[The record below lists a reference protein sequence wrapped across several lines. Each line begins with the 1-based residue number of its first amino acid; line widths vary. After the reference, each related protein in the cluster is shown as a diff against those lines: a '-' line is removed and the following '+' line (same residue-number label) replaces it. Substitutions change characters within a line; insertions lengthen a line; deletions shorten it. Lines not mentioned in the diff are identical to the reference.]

1 MSTGKYFSGDD
12 ELDALINDHV
22 QSKETNEDVDVKNKE
37 EQPEVNE
44 TEDTEKNEQKI
55 KDTETTEQTDV
66 HSNDDKEEKEKDV
79 SESEEKEE
87 VLEGDDIT
95 IDRFNRAFD
104 TKFESLDD
112 VKSLFES
119 SNKTEELRASLE
131 SKEKEIQEKEA
142 LLEKNSNALNL
153 FPDKE
158 MYKVSQILINNP
170 DLNREKVASLVYSDL
185 DKMSDSD
192 VLKLQKT
199 LKLKNSGFDD
209 ATIEYAINKQY
220 GLVDDPNEL
229 EGEELRQYKAN
240 EFLRNEAA
248 QSAREELRKM
258 TDVEVPERVD
268 LLKMQEDK
276 QNESQ
281 KAFQENLTT
290 WTNKSKEVIDSLD
303 KRVLDLGD
311 YGKFEFEYDKDFK
324 SHLAKNLPEYA
335 ARMGLDASKPESVEK
350 VKAVIENDFRNQRE
364 QQMFKTFAETLLARK
379 EDEEYKKKHNV
390 KEPDV
395 NKESPDGTTKAEQKN
410 KESTEKVLSWLDNN
424 KMF

>member
-1 MSTGKYFSGDD
+1 MSTGKYSSGDD
-12 ELDALINDHV
+12 ELDALIIDHV
-22 QSKETNEDVDVKNKE
+22 QSKETNENVKDTE

-44 TEDTEKNEQKI
+44 TEDTEKNEQEI

-66 HSNDDKEEKEKDV
+66 HSNTEKKEDV
-79 SESEEKEE
+79 A
-87 VLEGDDIT
+87 EGDDIT

-153 FPDKE
+153 FLDKE

-290 WTNKSKEVIDSLD
+290 WTKKSKEVIDSLD

-410 KESTEKVLSWLDNN
+410 KESTEKVLNWLDNN